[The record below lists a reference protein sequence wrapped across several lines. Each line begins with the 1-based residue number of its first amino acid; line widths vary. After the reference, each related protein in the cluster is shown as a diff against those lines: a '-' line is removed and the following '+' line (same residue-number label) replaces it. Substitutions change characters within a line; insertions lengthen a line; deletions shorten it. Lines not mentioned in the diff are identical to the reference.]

1 MYEHGKVYEQAH
13 TPERTWMKRTTFER
27 SLFQS
32 YGLQVL
38 NSGIMFDSEYP
49 TH

>member
-1 MYEHGKVYEQAH
+1 MGDHGKDCEQAD
-13 TPERTWMKRTTFER
+13 TTERTWTKRTTFER

-38 NSGIMFDSEYP
+38 NSGIRFNSEYP
-49 TH
+49 TQ